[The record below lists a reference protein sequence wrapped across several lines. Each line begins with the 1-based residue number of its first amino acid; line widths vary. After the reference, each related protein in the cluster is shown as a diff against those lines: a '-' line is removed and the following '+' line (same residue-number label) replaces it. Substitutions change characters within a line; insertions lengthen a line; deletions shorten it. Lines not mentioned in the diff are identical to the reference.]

1 MNKSISFMG
10 NAQEICANLRS
21 KFYGEAATARD
32 YKDSF
37 VINHAVDTFTADPAM
52 LMSAHITDRDRSTVK
67 TSKSITFRSD
77 CFEKLTTI
85 SKILLIPEA
94 EVCRRILYYSL
105 DTDDKKNAK
114 TEMELSVLK
123 GKIAVLNSQIEASRH
138 TLSEIMDEIAVLE
151 GKEVSDYASR

>member
-1 MNKSISFMG
+1 MNKSISSMG
-10 NAQEICANLRS
+10 NIQEICSNLRS
-21 KFYGEAATARD
+21 KFFGEAATARD

-37 VINHAVDTFTADPAM
+37 VINHAVDMFTADPAM
-52 LMSAHITDRDRSTVK
+52 LMSAQITDRDRSTAK

-123 GKIAVLNSQIEASRH
+123 GKVAILTSQIEASRH